1 MNERLIPLLL
11 LVACYY
17 GAVFCCV
24 VADLISGL
32 RKARKNSEKC
42 SSWGLRRTVDKLSRY
57 YLSLFGLTAVDAM
70 LIASMLML
78 DDKAPFLAFP
88 YLTTVGAVSLGLI
101 EIKSILETADEKR
114 DLRRTASELLKKLR
128 EI

>member
-1 MNERLIPLLL
+1 MKERMISLLL
-11 LVACYY
+11 LVACCY
-17 GAVFCCV
+17 ASVFCCV

-32 RKARKNSEKC
+32 RKAKKNRERC

-70 LIASMLML
+70 LMASMLML
-78 DDKAPFLAFP
+78 AEKAPFTAFP

-114 DLRRTASELLKKLR
+114 ELRRTAAELLKRIKG
-128 EI
+128 